1 MTLKVWNGSAWTSVS
16 TPKVWNGASW
26 VTIINGKVW
35 NGSAWVTFF
44 ENFRFSPDIPFTVSY
59 SSTDP
64 LDAQSDAF
72 FKLNSNGTTST
83 GGNDTAV
90 TDTGPTSWAPS
101 GVTGSNYETQV
112 IVTSITVTGTAVS
125 DYHYVVVQDV
135 AIPLWQSMPYT
146 SPWTSLGTT
155 PTYGTL
161 VHANS
166 DAGSTGNSTRMQGT
180 VYVRRTGTST
190 PVISQTFDIYAVA
203 IIA

>member
-1 MTLKVWNGSAWTSVS
+1 MPISIKDGATWRTPTVISVKDGATWRTIQNIKVNDAGTWRLVYIAF
-16 TPKVWNGASW
+16 A
-26 VTIINGKVW
+26 
-35 NGSAWVTFF
+35 
-44 ENFRFSPDIPFTVSY
+44 FSPNIAFTVSY

-64 LDAQSDAF
+64 IDAQSDAF

-101 GVTGSNYETQV
+101 GVTGSDYETQV
-112 IVTSITVTGTAVS
+112 VVTSITVTGTATP
-125 DYHYVVVQDV
+125 DYHFVVVQDIT
-135 AIPLWQSMPYT
+135 IPLTQGMPYT
-146 SPWTSLGTT
+146 SSWTSLGTT

-166 DAGSTGNSTRMQGT
+166 DAGSTVNSTRMQGT

-190 PVISQTFDIYAVA
+190 PVISQTFDIYALA
-203 IIA
+203 TIA

>member
-1 MTLKVWNGSAWTSVS
+1 MTLKVNDAGTWRNITTVKVNDAGTWRTIQNIKVNVSGTWQTVYSAF
-16 TPKVWNGASW
+16 G
-26 VTIINGKVW
+26 
-35 NGSAWVTFF
+35 
-44 ENFRFSPDIPFTVSY
+44 FSPNIAFTVSY

-64 LDAQSDAF
+64 FDAQSDAF

-90 TDTGPTSWAPS
+90 TDTGPTLWAPS
-101 GVTGSNYETQV
+101 GVTGSDYETQV
-112 IVTSITVTGTAVS
+112 VVSAITVTGTAIP

-135 AIPLWQSMPYT
+135 AIPLTQGMPYT
-146 SPWTSLGTT
+146 SSWTNLGTT

-166 DAGSTGNSTRMQGT
+166 DSGSTVNSTRMQGT

-190 PVISQTFDIYAVA
+190 PVVSQTFDIYAVA
-203 IIA
+203 TIV